1 MSSWKSYKLGD
12 IAEITSSKR
21 IFYSEY
27 VPSGIPFWRSKEIIE
42 KFNRKNISTDL
53 FISNEKYQ
61 EIKSKFGVP
70 QQNDILLTSVGT
82 LGIPYLVQSDEQ
94 FYFKD
99 GNLTW
104 IKNINNELL
113 NPLFLFKWLASSIGR
128 ESLSEITIGS
138 TQEALTISGL
148 KTLELLLPPLEE
160 QKAIAEVLSSLDD
173 KIDLLHRQNQTLESL
188 AQTLFRQWFI
198 EEAKE
203 EWEIGK
209 LPDEFDFTMGLSPSG
224 STYNEEQNGMPMFQG
239 NADFEFRFPSNRVYT
254 TDPKRIAERFDTLI
268 SVRAPVGA
276 QNMAKEKC
284 CIGRGVA
291 SFRYKFDNSF
301 YTYTYYKMHSLM
313 EEIKQFNETGTV
325 FGSIGKSDFEAIEIA
340 KPPFEYVAKF
350 QNEVK
355 SIDDKI
361 ILNCEQI
368 KSLENLRDTL
378 LPKLLSGEI
387 KIKD

>member
-1 MSSWKSYKLGD
+1 MSSWKECKLGD
-12 IAEITSSKR
+12 VISSISETYKFTNEKVVFLNTSDVYLGKILNKNEFNPKDLPGQAKKR
-21 IFYSEY
+21 IKKNDLLFSEIRPANGRYAFVVDDAENY
-27 VPSGIPFWRSKEIIE
+27 VVSTKLMVLRSSENMLPSFLNIFLTSKDMLEYLQMLAEDRSGTFPQIT
-42 KFNRKNISTDL
+42 FDNISNID
-53 FISNEKYQ
+53 IS
-61 EIKSKFGVP
+61 
-70 QQNDILLTSVGT
+70 
-82 LGIPYLVQSDEQ
+82 
-94 FYFKD
+94 
-99 GNLTW
+99 
-104 IKNINNELL
+104 
-113 NPLFLFKWLASSIGR
+113 
-128 ESLSEITIGS
+128 
-138 TQEALTISGL
+138 
-148 KTLELLLPPLEE
+148 LPPLEE
-160 QKAIAEVLSSLDD
+160 QKAIAEILSSLDD

-188 AQTLFRQWFI
+188 TQTLFRQWFI

-203 EWEIGK
+203 EWEVGK